1 MKEQAK
7 IGVALGGGGLRGLAH
22 IGVLQAMEEARI
34 PIHALAGTSM
44 GGIIAGLYAA
54 GVPLAKIEEVGTKTT
69 LLDFAIPDPN
79 RHGLIGHSKMYQF
92 LADVIG
98 SDAITFADLKVPTAM
113 IAADLET
120 GEMITL
126 SEGPL
131 IPAMLATSAFPIVFG
146 PVYHQGH
153 WLVDGGVLNNLPFDI
168 VRWLGADRVIG
179 VNTPPGIHNLLKLP
193 EENEKRPR
201 LSPQSIFAVIARPGD
216 WKIPLLVAEASVA
229 LTAALVNRKRHELC
243 PPDLLLDIPI
253 LNTGTFM
260 ADNSKEIVE
269 RGRRAAMESMADLLR
284 LRDVPLPQRWQ
295 RQLNEVGWRL
305 RRAWEAYKAPRYP
318 AFPAREP

>member
-22 IGVLQAMEEARI
+22 IGVLQAMEEAQI
-34 PIHALAGTSM
+34 PINALAGTSM

-54 GVPLAKIEEVGTKTT
+54 GVPIAKIEEVGTKMT
-69 LLDFAIPDPN
+69 LLDLATPDPN
-79 RHGLIGHSKMYQF
+79 RHGLIGHAKMHQLF
-92 LADVIG
+92 ADVIG
-98 SDAITFADLKVPTAM
+98 SDSITFADLKVPTAM

-120 GEMITL
+120 GEMVVL

-168 VRWLGADRVIG
+168 VRQLGADRVIG
-179 VNTPPGIHNLLKLP
+179 VNTPPGIHKLLTLP

-201 LSPQSIFAVIARPGD
+201 LSPQSIFGVIARPGD
-216 WKIPLLVAEASVA
+216 WKLPMLVAEASVA
-229 LTAALVNRKRHELC
+229 LTAALVNRKRQELC
-243 PPDLLLDIPI
+243 PPDLLLNITI

-260 ADNSKEIVE
+260 ADNSKEIVVQ
-269 RGRRAAMESMADLLR
+269 GRKAAMESMAALLQ
-284 LRDVPLPQRWQ
+284 LRDVPLPPRWQ
-295 RQLNEVGWRL
+295 RQIAEIGWRL

-318 AFPAREP
+318 MFPARDS

>member
-1 MKEQAK
+1 
-7 IGVALGGGGLRGLAH
+7 
-22 IGVLQAMEEARI
+22 
-34 PIHALAGTSM
+34 
-44 GGIIAGLYAA
+44 
-54 GVPLAKIEEVGTKTT
+54 
-69 LLDFAIPDPN
+69 
-79 RHGLIGHSKMYQF
+79 
-92 LADVIG
+92 
-98 SDAITFADLKVPTAM
+98 M

-120 GEMITL
+120 GEMVVL

-168 VRWLGADRVIG
+168 VRQLGADRVVG
-179 VNTPPGIHNLLKLP
+179 VNVPPGIHNLLKLP

-216 WKIPLLVAEASVA
+216 WKLPLLVAEASVA
-229 LTAALVNRKRHELC
+229 MTAALVNRKRETLC

-269 RGRRAAMESMADLLR
+269 GGARTAMESMADQLR
-284 LRDVPLPQRWQ
+284 LREHATAPAWQ
-295 RQLNEVGWRL
+295 RQLDEVGWRL

-318 AFPAREP
+318 MFPARNS